1 MSTWMMSPSPTTA
14 SLKIRRF
21 NSSMVLPSVQCTVSM
36 LLNKI
41 INYFTRPCNIDKR
54 TKIGY
59 SNQYGDCGFVTLP
72 AHSQLQRYR
81 SGRNELDSKSSCP
94 QGHVGSN
101 PTASATNPLSLNG
114 FKGFLFC
121 VLLRLRAQFC
131 EMVPVVPNLWCPP
144 DE

>member
-59 SNQYGDCGFVTLP
+59 SNQYSDCGFVTLP
-72 AHSQLQRYR
+72 AHSQLQRYP
-81 SGRNELDSKSSCP
+81 SGHNGTDSKSCFHFESPNCRKA
-94 QGHVGSN
+94 SN
-101 PTASATNPLSLNG
+101 HAG
-114 FKGFLFC
+114 
-121 VLLRLRAQFC
+121 LRASSNRELGSVLSCCSSQFPRLEFC
-131 EMVPVVPNLWCPP
+131 GKIAIMRAAI
-144 DE
+144 

>member
-59 SNQYGDCGFVTLP
+59 SNQYSDCGFVTLP
-72 AHSQLQRYR
+72 AHSQLQRYP
-81 SGRNELDSKSSCP
+81 SGHNGADSKSCFEFGSPHNRKASNHAGLRASSNRKIGSVLSCCSS
-94 QGHVGSN
+94 H
-101 PTASATNPLSLNG
+101 
-114 FKGFLFC
+114 F
-121 VLLRLRAQFC
+121 LRLEFCRRMAIMRAGT
-131 EMVPVVPNLWCPP
+131 
-144 DE
+144 

>member
-1 MSTWMMSPSPTTA
+1 MADVKKLAPFILKWEGGFVNDPDDLGGATNMGVSTWMMSPSPTTA

-81 SGRNELDSKSSCP
+81 AAL
-94 QGHVGSN
+94 
-101 PTASATNPLSLNG
+101 
-114 FKGFLFC
+114 
-121 VLLRLRAQFC
+121 
-131 EMVPVVPNLWCPP
+131 
-144 DE
+144 